1 MRRGI
6 TLLEVLVAS
15 ILLGIGLV
23 GAIDVMARCAASN
36 GAVDDRSRALLFAR
50 SKMDEILKEPTLT
63 VGVEQGQGIDL
74 TTNYDWTADIEQTTN
89 TSLVSITV
97 IATNRV
103 SHLAVTLT
111 TLRRPDLTAPTTT
124 STTDSGTTGTTT
136 GTPTGTAPANGT
148 GGV

>member
-6 TLLEVLVAS
+6 TLLEVLVAA
-15 ILLGIGLV
+15 ILLGVGLV
-23 GAIDVMARCAASN
+23 GAINVMARCAANS

-50 SKMDEILKEPTLT
+50 SKMDEIMKEPTLT

-74 TTNYDWTADIEQTTN
+74 TTNYDWTADIEQTSN

-97 IATNRV
+97 VATNRL

-124 STTDSGTTGTTT
+124 STTDSTTTTGTTT
-136 GTPTGTAPANGT
+136 GATPATGT
-148 GGV
+148 GGN